1 MVLIQLICLWWIE
14 TVFTCLVKS
23 KPVKQEVSRI
33 VILPLNYGECSLT
46 WITPHNRYLGM
57 TPRVNPFLLFQ
68 LFVSFIHFPSCTFQ
82 NISHTKPFGLN
93 LFKVIWCFRQFF
105 FWFFLFPFEVCAK
118 MCLFLHDLT
127 CWLFQRTRNMI
138 F

>member
-1 MVLIQLICLWWIE
+1 MIHIWPLTERIVEKSLCHCSITVLVTSRLTGFYFHQTCKTFCSYNISQ
-14 TVFTCLVKS
+14 TVYF
-23 KPVKQEVSRI
+23 KQNKQVSRI

-93 LFKVIWCFRQFF
+93 LFKVI
-105 FWFFLFPFEVCAK
+105 
-118 MCLFLHDLT
+118 
-127 CWLFQRTRNMI
+127 
-138 F
+138 